1 MAFDST
7 RTSNATLAGERFF
20 PPFTIM
26 KSAILDTEAP
36 GPDPL
41 RLFESWYAEATSA
54 EAGPA
59 DAFALATV
67 DANGQPAVRIVLFK
81 GLVAGKL
88 RFVTNLGS
96 RKAKDLAGNPRAAVV
111 FYWPKLGRQVRMEGL
126 VSQATP
132 AESDRYFAS
141 RDRESQLGAWAS
153 DQSRPIESR
162 AALDARLDASR
173 RQFEGRA
180 VERPPHWG
188 MLELSPER
196 VELWLGGEH
205 RLHDRFVYERTA
217 DGWRPQRLAP

>member
-1 MAFDST
+1 
-7 RTSNATLAGERFF
+7 
-20 PPFTIM
+20 M
-26 KSAILDTEAP
+26 KSATLDSEAP

-41 RLFESWYAEATSA
+41 RLFESWYAEATAA
-54 EAGPA
+54 EAGSA

-67 DANGQPAVRIVLFK
+67 DARGQPAVRIVLFK
-81 GLVAGKL
+81 GLAAGKL

-96 RKAKDLAGNPRAAVV
+96 RKARDLADNPRAAVV
-111 FYWPKLGRQVRMEGL
+111 FFWPKLGRQVRMEGR
-126 VSQATP
+126 VSEASP
-132 AESDRYFAS
+132 EESDRYFRG

-162 AALDARLDASR
+162 AALDARLDEAR
-173 RQFEGRA
+173 RRFEGRD

-196 VELWLGGEH
+196 VELWLGGAH

-217 DGWRPQRLAP
+217 DGWRAQRLAP